1 MKDFCKWF
9 LDTQLVKSKA
19 PVWRDFFM
27 NAITLKL
34 ILIYLYQII
43 NGMTVSNEFNMLLSM
58 VLGFYFNHK
67 HDKGEEPKV

>member
-1 MKDFCKWF
+1 MNNFFRWF

-27 NAITLKL
+27 NAIAL
-34 ILIYLYQII
+34 ILILSYIYQVIT
-43 NGMTVSNEFNMLLSM
+43 GMKVTNEFNMLLSM

-67 HDKGEEPKV
+67 HESNKTKAE

>member
-1 MKDFCKWF
+1 MKEFFKWF

-34 ILIYLYQII
+34 ILIYLFLTVS
-43 NGMTVSNEFNMLLSM
+43 GKEVSNEFNMLLSM

-67 HDKGEEPKV
+67 HTSKDEDNN